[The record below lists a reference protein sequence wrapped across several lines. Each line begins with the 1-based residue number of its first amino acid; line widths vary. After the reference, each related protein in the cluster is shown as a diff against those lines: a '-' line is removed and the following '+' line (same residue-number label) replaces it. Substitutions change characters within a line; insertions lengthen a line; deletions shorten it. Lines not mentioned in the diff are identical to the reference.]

1 VESFPK
7 TRYVT
12 VGQADVAYQV
22 VGEGPFDLLYFYGL
36 GSHIEVLHLT
46 PGIQEFIQRLSS
58 FARVILF
65 DRRGTGA
72 SDGVP
77 RHAIPTIEE
86 WTDDVLAVLDA
97 AESERATIIASVDAG
112 PVAVLFAAMHPERVH
127 GLVLINTAARFLR
140 DDDYPIGA
148 TPEEVDGLV
157 AALEATWGTADFVRA
172 TNPGMDD
179 EYFLENTARWMRIA
193 ATPRTAAA
201 QYDYIL
207 KHLDVRPALPLVQ
220 APTKVLHV
228 EESGIVPIE
237 HGRYLADHIEGAE
250 FVALPGGSLSMSPLR
265 DAVTDETLQLLTGER
280 PTFDIDRVLTTM
292 LFTDIVAST
301 EQAASLGDDRWRFL
315 LDAHDRAVRDALS
328 RHRGREVETAGDSFL
343 AAFDGPARAIRCA
356 QAIVSATRLLGI
368 ALRVGLHTGEVEV
381 RGGHLGGLAV
391 HIAAR
396 VGHLAG
402 ASEVLVSGTVKDLVV
417 GSGFE
422 FTHRGT
428 HELKGVPGAWPV
440 YSVAG

>member
-1 VESFPK
+1 VDSFPK
-7 TRYVT
+7 TQYAA
-12 VGQADVAYQV
+12 VGEADVAYQV
-22 VGEGPFDLLYFYGL
+22 VGDGPFDVLYFYGL
-36 GSHIEVLHLT
+36 GSHIEVLHQT
-46 PGIQEFIQRLSS
+46 PGVAEFIQRLAS

-72 SDGVP
+72 SDGVS
-77 RHAIPTIEE
+77 RQAIPTIEA
-86 WTDDVLAVLDA
+86 WTEDVLAVLDA
-97 AESERATIIASVDAG
+97 VGSGSATIIASVDAG
-112 PVAVLFAAMHPERVH
+112 PVAVLFAAMHPERVR
-127 GLVLINTAARFLR
+127 GLVLLNTAARFLR
-140 DDDYPIGA
+140 DDDYPIG
-148 TPEEVDGLV
+148 TTLEEVDVLV
-157 AALEATWGTADFVRA
+157 ALLEETWGTADFVRA
-172 TNPGMDD
+172 TNPGLDD
-179 EYFLENTARWMRIA
+179 EFFLENTARWMRIA

-228 EESGIVPIE
+228 EESSIVPIA
-237 HGRYLADHIEGAE
+237 HGRYLAEHITGAE

-265 DAVTDETLQLLTGER
+265 DAVADATMELLTGER

-315 LDAHDRAVRDALS
+315 LDAHDRAVRDALN
-328 RHRGREVETAGDSFL
+328 RHRGREVETAGDSFF
-343 AAFDGPARAIRCA
+343 ASFDGPARAIRCA
-356 QAIVSATRLLGI
+356 QAIIAAAGLLGI
-368 ALRVGLHTGEVEV
+368 ELRVGLHTGEVEV
-381 RGGHLGGLAV
+381 RGDHLGGLAV

-402 ASEVLVSGTVKDLVV
+402 AREVLVSGTVKDLVV

-422 FTHRGT
+422 FTPRGT
-428 HELKGVPGAWPV
+428 HALKGVPGTWQLYAV
-440 YSVAG
+440 QG